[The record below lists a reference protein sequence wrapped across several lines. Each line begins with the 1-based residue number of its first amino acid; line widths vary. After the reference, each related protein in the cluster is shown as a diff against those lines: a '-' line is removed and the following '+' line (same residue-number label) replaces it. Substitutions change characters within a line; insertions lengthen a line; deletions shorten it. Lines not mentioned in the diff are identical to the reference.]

1 MFARTWAAWLKP
13 CPRGASA
20 GNQFH
25 LMVFHLA
32 LRVPFEMAAR
42 VRSIQMQFLMTAI
55 SIIGGMAF
63 SLAFA
68 ILVEEFI
75 FGKVLGMLFAR
86 QALRVESQQRR

>member
-1 MFARTWAAWLKP
+1 
-13 CPRGASA
+13 
-20 GNQFH
+20 
-25 LMVFHLA
+25 
-32 LRVPFEMAAR
+32 
-42 VRSIQMQFLMTAI
+42 MQFLMTAI